1 MQTMN
6 QRSFSKAESLSA
18 AAIGANIRNV
28 RCQRRMTQRDLAGR
42 IGMSAPAFNNIERGR
57 GVPSTPVLCRIAS
70 ALDVSVD
77 TLLGRAGHEARRAI
91 GVVTPSILREAGAA
105 YAVHSEDTPSYHV
118 SVGRPD
124 LAGRPDAPAGLI
136 HLLPCDRPYAR
147 ETLNA
152 LEDLVHAYLIAED
165 LCEAARR
172 AAIPLC
178 LAMPRTEHG
187 IAELAMRVRALFGVG
202 PAVIFDYLELFE
214 NAGLRV
220 VFAPLPDGVESA
232 ACYDARWENA
242 FLFVST
248 ADKPSTE
255 RQIFRLVRELGRI
268 YCYTGQVRE
277 IEGRAKPLDA
287 AHVASKFTAFFLMP
301 SEAVHA
307 TVRQIGIKPDGWT
320 WEMLLRLK
328 HRFGVSAETFLYRLG
343 ELDLILPKPLAD
355 FKARIRAGYAAT
367 GNAEPGG
374 TCRVLFPN
382 GRLGDLL
389 LAAASQAARRADYA
403 DDLALVRTLL
413 RRRGVKTGMPKH
425 LHSPAKES

>member
-1 MQTMN
+1 
-6 QRSFSKAESLSA
+6 
-18 AAIGANIRNV
+18 
-28 RCQRRMTQRDLAGR
+28 
-42 IGMSAPAFNNIERGR
+42 
-57 GVPSTPVLCRIAS
+57 VLCRVAS

-77 TLLGRAGHEARRAI
+77 TLLGRGRYEGRRTN
-91 GVVTPSILREAGAA
+91 GVVAPMILREASPVYGVRSEETERY
-105 YAVHSEDTPSYHV
+105 YA
-118 SVGRPD
+118 SVKRPD
-124 LAGRPDAPAGLI
+124 LAGSSEASAGLI
-136 HLLPCDRPYAR
+136 HLLPGDRPFAR
-147 ETLNA
+147 DTINA

-178 LAMPRTEHG
+178 LAMPRTENG
-187 IAELAMRVRALFGVG
+187 IADLAMRVRTLFGIG

-255 RQIFRLVRELGRI
+255 RQLFRLVRELGRI

-277 IEGRAKPLDA
+277 IEGRVKPLDA
-287 AHVASKFTAFFLMP
+287 AHVAAKFTAFFLMP
-301 SEAVHA
+301 AEAVHA
-307 TVRQIGIKPDGWT
+307 TVRQVGIGPDDWT

-328 HRFGVSAETFLYRLG
+328 HRFGVSAETFLYRLD
-343 ELDLILPKPLAD
+343 ELDLILPKPLQEL
-355 FKARIRAGYAAT
+355 KTRILGHYAAT
-367 GNAEPGG
+367 GHAEPGG

-389 LAAASQAARRADYA
+389 LAAARQAARRADFA
-403 DDLALVRTLL
+403 DDLALVRALL
-413 RRRGVKTGMPKH
+413 RRRGVKTGLPKH
-425 LHSPAKES
+425 ILISR

>member
-1 MQTMN
+1 MN
-6 QRSFSKAESLSA
+6 QRSFSKADSLSA
-18 AAIGANIRNV
+18 AGIGASIRNI
-28 RCQRRMTQRDLAGR
+28 RCQRRMTQLDLAGR

-57 GVPSTPVLCRIAS
+57 SVPSTPVLCRIAS

-77 TLLGRAGHEARRAI
+77 AVLGRAGSEARRAD
-91 GVVTPSILREAGAA
+91 GVITPAILREATVG
-105 YAVHSEDTPSYHV
+105 YGVRSEDTPRDHV
-118 SVGRPD
+118 SVRRPN
-124 LAGRPDAPAGLI
+124 LAGSSEAPEGLI
-136 HLLPCDRPYAR
+136 HLLPGDKPYAR
-147 ETLNA
+147 ETLHT

-172 AAIPLC
+172 AAIPLR
-178 LAMPRTEHG
+178 LAMPRTEYG
-187 IAELAMRVRALFGVG
+187 IAELAMRVRALFGIG

-232 ACYDARWENA
+232 ACYDERWENA

-248 ADKPSTE
+248 ADRPSTE
-255 RQIFRLVRELGRI
+255 RQLFRLVRELGRI

-277 IEGRAKPLDA
+277 IAGRDKPLDA
-287 AHVASKFTAFFLMP
+287 AHVAAKFTAFFLMP
-301 SEAVHA
+301 AEAVHA
-307 TVRQIGIKPDGWT
+307 TVRQVGITPDGWT

-328 HRFGVSAETFLYRLG
+328 HRFGVSAETFLYRLD

-389 LAAASQAARRADYA
+389 LAAASQAARRADFA

-413 RRRGVKTGMPKH
+413 RRRSVKTGLPKH
-425 LHSPAKES
+425 IRIPKQEH